1 MGQKVILVADDNER
15 IRKAACAMLI
25 ASEGLAECI
34 EAENGLVAVQFTI
47 ERKPDL
53 VILDYS
59 MPVMD
64 GFEAAKRIHEALP
77 EMPIVLFSLFASL
90 VGPEHEFAAIVPKE
104 KAGNML
110 QPTVHALLSL
120 PSTRRRKQ
128 A

>member
-1 MGQKVILVADDNER
+1 MPSRRFLLPILFLY
-15 IRKAACAMLI
+15 IAALSHAQQI
-25 ASEGLAECI
+25 ACSNWKFFRA
-34 EAENGLVAVQFTI
+34 
-47 ERKPDL
+47 PDPW
-53 VILDYS
+53 VNF
-59 MPVMD
+59 
-64 GFEAAKRIHEALP
+64 GAAGIDSSRTKRIHEALP